1 VRERRRVREKEGDR
15 DDKERETVIE
25 TERDY

>member
-15 DDKERETVIE
+15 DDKGRETMIE
-25 TERDY
+25 IERDY